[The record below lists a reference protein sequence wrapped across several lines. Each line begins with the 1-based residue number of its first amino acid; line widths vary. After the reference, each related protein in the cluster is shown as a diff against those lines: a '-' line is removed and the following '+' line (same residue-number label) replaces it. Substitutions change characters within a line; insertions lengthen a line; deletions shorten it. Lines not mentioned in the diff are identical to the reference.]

1 MLSVAWKGEVVERMV
16 QSLSSQIPLIDLFAG
31 PGGLGEGFSR
41 FPMHGSKRFKIA
53 LSIEKDSHA
62 QSTLTLRAFFRQF
75 PEGAAPDAYYA
86 YLRGEVTRDELFE
99 AYPNQS
105 EAARDEARLLT
116 LGEDDPHKMI
126 KMKLRSAE
134 HWVLIGGPPCQAYS
148 LVGRSKILGGIK
160 RDSGESEEAYIHRKL
175 ATFDEDDRHQLYKE
189 YLAIIAKH
197 WPSIFVMEN
206 VRGILS
212 AKHNGKRIF
221 PKILQDLSNPAAVFP
236 GKRRNH
242 KYKIYSL
249 TVPSDGNPLELTPT
263 DFLIQSELYG
273 IPQARHRV
281 ILLGIRDDLD
291 CGEIPLLEKCKER
304 TVEQTISDLPKLT
317 PGVTKLNGTRPYHA
331 LTKLLNVPLA
341 RGASGGLFDFEITHR
356 LEQMVKKALRRE
368 ARGARYM
375 ATDELLNDWWYSD
388 PRLGGVCNHETRS
401 HIKEDLWR
409 YAFASCYAEYSG
421 ASPQLRDFPKALLP
435 KHANVK
441 EAISGQKFGDRFRVQ
456 VANRPS
462 STITSHISKDGHYF
476 IHYDPRQYR
485 SLTVREAARLQT
497 FPDNYFFEGPRTSQ
511 YHQVGNAVPPLLAYK
526 IAGIVST
533 LIDSLK

>member
-1 MLSVAWKGEVVERMV
+1 MAKSP
-16 QSLSSQIPLIDLFAG
+16 SSQIPVIDLFAG

-41 FPMHGSKRFKIA
+41 YTLDHAKRFKIG
-53 LSIEKDSHA
+53 LSIEKDPSAHK
-62 QSTLTLRAFFRQF
+62 TLTLRAFFRQF
-75 PEGAAPDAYYA
+75 QEGQTPKEYYE
-86 YLRGEVTRDELFE
+86 YLRGGITIQDLYKKFPVQ
-99 AYPNQS
+99 AKNS
-105 EAARDEARLLT
+105 SAEARLLT
-116 LGEDDPHKMI
+116 LGQEDPSNLIRK
-126 KMKLRSAE
+126 KLCGSE

-160 RDSGESEEAYIHRKL
+160 RDHGESEEAYSHRKL
-175 ATFDEDDRHQLYKE
+175 TTFDEDHRHQLYRE
-189 YLAIIAKH
+189 YLATIAKH

-221 PKILQDLSNPAAVFP
+221 PQILKDLSDPANVFP
-236 GKRRNH
+236 GGGRSYNYR
-242 KYKIYSL
+242 IYSL
-249 TVPSDGNPLELTPT
+249 TAPATGNPSEQDPA
-263 DFLIQSELYG
+263 DFLIKSELYG

-291 CGEIPLLEKCKER
+291 CGQIPLLERCKER

-317 PGVTKLNGTRPYHA
+317 PGVTKLNGIKPYQA
-331 LTKLLNVPLA
+331 LSELLEVSLNERA
-341 RGASGGLFDFEITHR
+341 GSDLFDIQINQR
-356 LEQMVKKALRRE
+356 LQQTVKNALRRE
-368 ARGARYM
+368 VRGARYLE
-375 ATDELLNDWWYSD
+375 ADSLLDDWWYSD
-388 PRLGGVCNHETRS
+388 SRLGGVCNHETRS

-409 YAFASCYAEYSG
+409 YAFASTYAIYSG
-421 ASPQLRDFPKALLP
+421 GSPQLRDFPQALLP

-441 EAISGQKFGDRFRVQ
+441 EAIRGQKFGDRFRVQ

-497 FPDNYFFEGPRTSQ
+497 FPDNYFFEGTRTSQ

-526 IAGIVST
+526 IAGIISS
-533 LIDSLK
+533 LIDSVT